1 MREVWFKISVD
12 KCQEDAGRYV
22 ADKFTTNKFAAHLS
36 RKPDQAFYLQLTERK
51 IFSSAAATISAG
63 YLNVTG
69 TGDVYHCILRVVT
82 HSTS

>member
-1 MREVWFKISVD
+1 MRGAWFKISAD

-51 IFSSAAATISAG
+51 IFSFNSG
-63 YLNVTG
+63 YNKRLLSECNG
-69 TGDVYHCILRVVT
+69 NR
-82 HSTS
+82 